1 MVRMFRPRDWEKNY
15 VICIALCLA
24 SFVAILFR
32 LRYSRE
38 LTSLCDFRQLGYYGW
53 DLYYAWF
60 QRQEPIN
67 PIPPK
72 VITHETFITL
82 RSKCYYRWY
91 LYYAWVP
98 MFLQRGRLLCLAPK
112 LFQTED
118 LYYVWVQMLS
128 WMGPLLRLGKRLGA
142 NVITDGTIIPTH
154 MIYKHTLLVSLA
166 TRFSS

>member
-1 MVRMFRPRDWEKNY
+1 MCSVLTSARLKWCECFAPGVEKRI

-98 MFLQRGRLLCLAPK
+98 MLLQRGRLLCLGPK
-112 LFQTED
+112 LFQIR
-118 LYYVWVQMLS
+118 
-128 WMGPLLRLGKRLGA
+128 PLLRLGP
-142 NVITDGTIIPTH
+142 NVIMDGTFI
-154 MIYKHTLLVSLA
+154 TLG
-166 TRFSS
+166 